1 MTLKRKY
8 AYIEDWI
15 LEEPKKDK
23 YKGPNGDPGPKGD
36 GATLNFK
43 IDFLLNVGDNWK
55 TQTSLAS
62 NNNYLYIKLRDNDI
76 VDCFCLKDGDNKEDY
91 WRPSEDWAKDSLD
104 YFRIW
109 AKMYG
114 KRIEE
119 SKVTKDN
126 MTYPRTSYEVEGW
139 EKVTI
144 CYVETTLYYCG
155 YVTELDIKQWD
166 DKRKEPKGEKGD
178 RGNDA
183 YIPESVWDYRT
194 LANWKLD

>member
-1 MTLKRKY
+1 
-8 AYIEDWI
+8 
-15 LEEPKKDK
+15 
-23 YKGPNGDPGPKGD
+23 
-36 GATLNFK
+36 
-43 IDFLLNVGDNWK
+43 
-55 TQTSLAS
+55 
-62 NNNYLYIKLRDNDI
+62 
-76 VDCFCLKDGDNKEDY
+76 
-91 WRPSEDWAKDSLD
+91 
-104 YFRIW
+104 
-109 AKMYG
+109 
-114 KRIEE
+114 
-119 SKVTKDN
+119 
-126 MTYPRTSYEVEGW
+126 VEGW